1 MMVASCARH
10 NWRAQYSGN
19 EHREVTPALL
29 EILTNPDKKVN
40 KDHE

>member
-10 NWRAQYSGN
+10 NWRAQYSGD
-19 EHREVTPALL
+19 EHKEVTPALL